1 MRPLTG
7 RVTIDAPIE
16 RVFLFMNR
24 PENQARITP
33 ALSQVQSLE
42 VLDNGGKRASYVYSM
57 GPIELTGEVRAIEF
71 EPNERIVF
79 EMTGDL
85 SGTIEWTFEP
95 ASQTTTDDEATA
107 HDEATDHGE
116 NASDRT
122 AVTYSAEYDLPRIL
136 SLPVVSA
143 IVDRAV
149 TPYNRRQLEATLSN
163 LKQLV
168 EADEENR

>member
-42 VLDNGGKRASYVYSM
+42 VLGNGGKRASYVYSM
-57 GPIELTGEVRAIEF
+57 GPVGLTGEVRAIEF
-71 EPNERIVF
+71 EPNKRIVF

-85 SGTIEWTFEP
+85 SGTIKWTFEP
-95 ASQTTTDDEATA
+95 AGQSTADDAVTA
-107 HDEATDHGE
+107 NGE
-116 NASDRT
+116 DADRT
-122 AVTYSAEYDLPRIL
+122 TVTYSAKYDLPTVL
-136 SLPVVSA
+136 SLPVVSD
-143 IVDRAV
+143 IVDRAA

-163 LKQLV
+163 LRQQI
-168 EADEENR
+168 EADEESR

>member
-33 ALSQVQSLE
+33 ALSEVQSLE

-57 GPIELTGEVRAIEF
+57 GPIGLTGEVRAIEF

-79 EMTGDL
+79 ELTGDL

-95 ASQTTTDDEATA
+95 AGEPITENETTAHGDEA
-107 HDEATDHGE
+107 
-116 NASDRT
+116 DRT
-122 AVTYSAEYDLPRIL
+122 TVTYSAEYDFPRIL
-136 SLPVVSA
+136 SLPIVSA
-143 IVDRAV
+143 VVDRAV

-163 LKQLV
+163 FKQLV

>member
-33 ALSQVQSLE
+33 ALSQVESLE

-57 GPIELTGEVRAIEF
+57 GPVGLTGEVRAIEF

-95 ASQTTTDDEATA
+95 AGQTTEDDEATA
-107 HDEATDHGE
+107 NGE
-116 NASDRT
+116 DIDRT
-122 AVTYSAEYDLPRIL
+122 TVTYSAEYDLPTVL
-136 SLPVVSA
+136 SLPVVSD
-143 IVDRAV
+143 IVDRAA

-163 LKQLV
+163 LRQQV
-168 EADEENR
+168 ETDEENR

>member
-33 ALSQVQSLE
+33 ALSHVEALE

-57 GPIELTGEVRAIEF
+57 GPVELTGEVRAIEF

-85 SGTIEWTFEP
+85 SGTIEWMFEP
-95 ASQTTTDDEATA
+95 AGQTTVDDEATA
-107 HDEATDHGE
+107 NGKDA
-116 NASDRT
+116 DRT
-122 AVTYSAEYDLPRIL
+122 TVTYSAEYDLPTVL
-136 SLPVVSA
+136 SLPVVSD
-143 IVDRAV
+143 IVDQAA

-163 LKQLV
+163 LRQQV